1 MKRLLLLLCIP
12 FMFVGCGGDDNPADS
27 GGRAIADETFTL
39 PGNTFREFRFT
50 VDTDIQQGVFLQG
63 TVEVEDGSI
72 DIAVMSESNFQ
83 LWQAGETPRVLYSPG
98 LTPRA
103 SFRLPIEDS
112 GTYYL
117 IFSNTQGSD
126 SRIVK
131 SEIFLFSTIDAGEL

>member
-1 MKRLLLLLCIP
+1 
-12 FMFVGCGGDDNPADS
+12 MFIGCGGDDNPADA
-27 GGRAIADETFTL
+27 GGRPIADETFTV

-50 VDTDIQQGVFLQG
+50 VDTDVQQGVFLQG

-72 DIAVMSESNFQ
+72 DIAVMSENNFQ
-83 LWQAGETPRVLYSPG
+83 RWQTGETPDVIYSPG

-117 IFSNTQGSD
+117 IFSNTQASD
-126 SRIVK
+126 SRVVK
-131 SEIFLFSTIDAGEL
+131 SEIFLFSTIDVGEL